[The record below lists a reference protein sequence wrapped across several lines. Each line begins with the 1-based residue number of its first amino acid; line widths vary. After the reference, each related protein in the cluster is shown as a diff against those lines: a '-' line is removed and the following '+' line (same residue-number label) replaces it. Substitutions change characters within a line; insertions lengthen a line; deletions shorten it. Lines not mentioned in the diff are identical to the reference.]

1 MQNVEETFFSL
12 QTGRLLK
19 VSIKYNEQD
28 IINVESFLL
37 ILPSRDVSLQRNC
50 YSINFSSLF
59 PMLPTPL
66 VPLPPT
72 LPTHGRAVHTS
83 CTFSCPE
90 ISVWLLKVSL
100 ALLGSLLYPKKKRGY
115 KKVTY
120 KSIIKNLDLRNIVHG
135 EEESLKRKMAQY
147 LKSCSSLHCWEITHT
162 PFAWASSLY
171 GLRDRAAGC
180 SFSPTRPWWKRCHGC
195 HTEQPAAGKN
205 HWNVQ

>member
-1 MQNVEETFFSL
+1 
-12 QTGRLLK
+12 
-19 VSIKYNEQD
+19 
-28 IINVESFLL
+28 
-37 ILPSRDVSLQRNC
+37 
-50 YSINFSSLF
+50 
-59 PMLPTPL
+59 MLPTPL

-100 ALLGSLLYPKKKRGY
+100 ALLGSLLYPKKKRIQ

-147 LKSCSSLHCWEITHT
+147 LKSCSSLHCWEITHHLPEHLLFT
-162 PFAWASSLY
+162 DFAIVPQDVHSLRRAHGEKDVMDVIQSSPQLE
-171 GLRDRAAGC
+171 R
-180 SFSPTRPWWKRCHGC
+180 SIEMFSKYSIKFTCPWF
-195 HTEQPAAGKN
+195 
-205 HWNVQ
+205 